1 MDCLFS
7 DITEVGSKKD
17 QDHPPVA
24 GLESKQQF
32 LCLQPSLTSICI
44 QQFLIDEHLSKLP
57 KLSRKSP
64 VVGTSQRRTTLV
76 TDHDHFVGWQYYF
89 CIFPLLLISCK

>member
-24 GLESKQQF
+24 GLESKQQV

-44 QQFLIDEHLSKLP
+44 QLSYDTI
-57 KLSRKSP
+57 SH
-64 VVGTSQRRTTLV
+64 RRASIQIAKT
-76 TDHDHFVGWQYYF
+76 F
-89 CIFPLLLISCK
+89 